1 MLCMSPQPPGPM
13 PEPPVPIPTG
23 KQAGGHLLAINLAL
37 SAVNLAECAGDAISV
52 AALAEI
58 YVAAALRI
66 KASLHRCFHFL
77 AVSVGH
83 WGIPCVPWDWG
94 LRSPLTPCSPRSA
107 PSSAVPGAWPCPMAG
122 LCPRPCSGSATPW
135 ATASSLMGTG
145 RSRVSPGRPSTAL
158 LATQVTP
165 SPQTPTPRILGCGVP
180 ADPISVP

>member
-1 MLCMSPQPPGPM
+1 M
-13 PEPPVPIPTG
+13 PEPAVPIPIG

-83 WGIPCVPWDWG
+83 WGVPWGWG
-94 LRSPLTPCSPRSA
+94 VKSFLTPCSPCSA
-107 PSSAVPGAWPCPMAG
+107 PSSAVPGAWPCPTVG
-122 LCPRPCSGSATPW
+122 LCPPPCSGSATPW
-135 ATASSLMGTG
+135 DTASLLTGTG
-145 RSRVSPGRPSTAL
+145 RSRVSPEKPSTAL
-158 LATQVTP
+158 PATQVIP
-165 SPQTPTPRILGCGVP
+165 SSQTPHPHFRVWCIC
-180 ADPISVP
+180 